1 MELNGKSL
9 DIDKLVSDLNI
20 KDNFIHD
27 VGNGIYLSNNQI
39 EILKRNKIDY
49 KKYSNL
55 SSLIFDIENQ
65 INDDYEVDAELDN
78 LLSSLSEINYYKN
91 TKK

>member
-1 MELNGKSL
+1 MEVNGKKL
-9 DIDKLVSDLNI
+9 DINELVSGLHL

-39 EILKRNKIDY
+39 EVLKRNGIDY
-49 KKYSNL
+49 NKYCNL

-65 INDDYEVDAELDN
+65 LNDDVEADEELES

>member
-1 MELNGKSL
+1 MEFNGKNL
-9 DIDKLVSDLNI
+9 DINKLVSDLNI

-65 INDDYEVDAELDN
+65 INDDYEVDEELDN

>member
-65 INDDYEVDAELDN
+65 INDDYEVDEELDN

>member
-1 MELNGKSL
+1 MELNGKNL
-9 DIDKLVSDLNI
+9 DINKLVSDLNI

-39 EILKRNKIDY
+39 EVLKRNGIDY
-49 KKYSNL
+49 KKYCNL

-65 INDDYEVDAELDN
+65 INNDYEADEELDS